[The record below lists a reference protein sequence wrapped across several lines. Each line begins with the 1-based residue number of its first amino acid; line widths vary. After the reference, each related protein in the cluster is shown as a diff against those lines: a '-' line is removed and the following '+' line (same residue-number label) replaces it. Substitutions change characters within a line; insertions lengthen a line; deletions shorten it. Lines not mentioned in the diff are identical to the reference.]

1 MRVSMLYSFI
11 RKKLPGNGLE
21 RPDRTRSG
29 RSGGAWKREDITM
42 KLWGRPLSEQ
52 ESEEAEKKPKLPK
65 IPLRA
70 MMEVLDINN
79 QLIFVG
85 RVAEYARGVVTIRE
99 TSDQEVPPVF
109 YNTEVKLHYFL
120 NGENLVLQGMICGS
134 SPYFW
139 RVDRLE
145 SQFTSQQRSAFR
157 QRLRLKTQVA
167 PLESG
172 GQGEDEKIL
181 GKLSPCELM
190 DISMGG
196 LLMKCRELYQTDD
209 ILVFPKVI
217 ILPEEAPYSFT
228 CQIRRVNEGRLENQ
242 YGCQFQEMPD
252 WEEDRLLK
260 AIFVIQREEIQER
273 KNRGL

>member
-1 MRVSMLYSFI
+1 ML
-11 RKKLPGNGLE
+11 RGG
-21 RPDRTRSG
+21 RRS
-29 RSGGAWKREDITM
+29 RKREDATM

-65 IPLRA
+65 IPAKA

-85 RVAEYARGVVTIRE
+85 RVAEYARGVVTVRE
-99 TSDQEVPPVF
+99 AADQEVPPVF
-109 YNTEVKLHYFL
+109 YNTEVKLRYFL
-120 NGENLVLQGMICGS
+120 NGENVVLHGMICGS
-134 SPYFW
+134 SPRFW

-145 SQFTSQQRSAFR
+145 CQFTAQQRTEFR

-167 PLESG
+167 PMERAG
-172 GQGEDEKIL
+172 GKGEDEKIL
-181 GKLSPCELM
+181 GKLSPCELL

-196 LLMKCRELYQTDD
+196 LLMKCRELYQADD
-209 ILVFPKVI
+209 ILVFPKVMV
-217 ILPEEAPYSFT
+217 LPEEAPYSFT
-228 CQIRRVNEGRLENQ
+228 CQIRWINEGRLENQ
-242 YGCQFQEMPD
+242 YGCKFQEMSD

-260 AIFVIQREEIQER
+260 AIFAIQREEIQER